1 MCFLCSRSRAIRV
14 YATLLLLGSLLSAG
28 EVLADGDS
36 RIKDLAKLQ
45 GTTREPLSG
54 VGLVVG
60 LNGSGDPSGSD
71 LVHNN
76 IATLLEKH
84 GVTVPPSISTKN
96 VAAVM
101 VSASLDP
108 NAPFGST
115 VDVKVSS
122 YLEAGSLEGG
132 TLIMTPLMDHKGRLC
147 VLAEGSVSIGGF
159 NIKSGA
165 GNSFRKNH
173 AQVGT
178 IPNGGIVKVELNGSF
193 SNNNTVTWLLYQPDF
208 STAAQ
213 LAQTINSRY
222 GMDLA
227 KAGSAASVQVAIPE
241 DFQENPVAF
250 IADMGKLNTAFDMP
264 AKVVVNERTGTIIVG
279 KNVKLREAAVAHGTL
294 KVVVNTFYD
303 VSQPRAFS
311 RGGETVVTP
320 EVNTDVQDKDARV
333 LRVPDTSTVA
343 DVVGVLNDIGASPR
357 DIIAILE
364 ALKRAGSLQ
373 AELEIM

>member
-1 MCFLCSRSRAIRV
+1 MLSFNLNSKMIKV
-14 YATLLLLGSLLSAG
+14 LGSVLLMCSIMNASVALGVG
-28 EVLADGDS
+28 ES

-54 VGLVVG
+54 VGLVIG
-60 LNGSGDPSGSD
+60 LNGSGDSAGSD

-76 IATLLEKH
+76 IAALLEKH

-101 VSASLDP
+101 VSAMLDP
-108 NAPFGST
+108 NAPLGST

-122 YLEAGSLEGG
+122 YLEASSLEGG
-132 TLIMTPLMDHKGRLC
+132 TLIMTPLMDHKGRLS

-165 GNSFRKNH
+165 NNSFRKNH

-178 IPNGGIVKVELNGSF
+178 IPNGGIVKVELGGTF
-193 SNNNTVTWLLYQPDF
+193 AKNNSITWLLVQPDF
-208 STAAQ
+208 STADQ
-213 LAQTINSRY
+213 MAQTINNRY
-222 GMDLA
+222 GMELA
-227 KAGSAASVQVAIPE
+227 RANSSAAVQVKIPE
-241 DFQENPVAF
+241 GFQGNPVSF
-250 IADMGKLNTAFDMP
+250 VADMGKLNTSYDMP

-294 KVVVNTFYD
+294 KVVVSTYYD

-311 RGGETVVTP
+311 RSGETVVTP
-320 EVNTDVQDKDARV
+320 DVNTDVQDKEARV

-364 ALKRAGSLQ
+364 ALKRVGSLQ
-373 AELEIM
+373 ADLEIM

>member
-1 MCFLCSRSRAIRV
+1 MLKFYSNSKVINISGII
-14 YATLLLLGSLLSAG
+14 LLLVTLMSAG
-28 EVLADGDS
+28 SVLGVGES

-60 LNGSGDPSGSD
+60 LNGSGDSSGSE

-76 IATLLEKH
+76 IASLLEKH

-101 VSASLDP
+101 VSAMLDP
-108 NAPFGST
+108 NAPLGST

-122 YLEAGSLEGG
+122 YLEASSLEGG
-132 TLIMTPLMDHKGRLC
+132 TLIMTPLMDHKGRLT

-165 GNSFRKNH
+165 NNSFRKNH

-178 IPNGGIVKVELNGSF
+178 IPNGGIVKVELDGNF
-193 SNNNTVTWLLYQPDF
+193 AQNNIVTWLLVQPDF
-208 STAAQ
+208 STADQ
-213 LAQTINSRY
+213 MAQTINSRY
-222 GMDLA
+222 GMELA
-227 KAGSAASVQVAIPE
+227 KANSSASVQVMIP
-241 DFQENPVAF
+241 DGFKANPVSF
-250 IADMGKLNTAFDMP
+250 VADMGKLNTTFDMP

-294 KVVVNTFYD
+294 KVVVSTYYD
-303 VSQPRAFS
+303 VSQPGAFS
-311 RGGETVVTP
+311 RVGDTVVTP
-320 EVNTDVQDKDARV
+320 DVNTDVQDKDARV

>member
-1 MCFLCSRSRAIRV
+1 MLKISEKSSFTRAVSTI
-14 YATLLLLGSLLSAG
+14 LLVGSMLTAG
-28 EVLADGDS
+28 TVLALGES
-36 RIKDLAKLQ
+36 RIKDLARLQ
-45 GTTREPLSG
+45 GTTKEPLSG

-60 LNGSGDPSGSD
+60 LNGSGDPSGSE

-76 IATLLEKH
+76 IASLLEKH
-84 GVTVPPSISTKN
+84 GLTVPPNISTKN

-101 VSASLDP
+101 VSALLDP
-108 NAPFGST
+108 DAPLGST

-132 TLIMTPLMDHKGRLC
+132 ILIMTPLMDHKGNLC

-159 NIKSGA
+159 NIKSGS

-178 IPNGGIVKVELNGSF
+178 IPNGGIVKVELGGAF
-193 SNNNTVTWLLYQPDF
+193 LNNNTVTWLLVQPDF
-208 STAAQ
+208 STADQMAK
-213 LAQTINSRY
+213 TINARY

-227 KAGSAASVQVAIPE
+227 MASNAASVKVAIP
-241 DFQENPVAF
+241 DGYLKNPVSF
-250 IADMGKLNTAFDMP
+250 VADMGTLNTTFDMP

-279 KNVKLREAAVAHGTL
+279 KNVKLKEAAVAHGTL
-294 KVVVNTFYD
+294 KVVVNTYYD
-303 VSQPRAFS
+303 VSQPAAFS
-311 RGGETVVTP
+311 NGGQTVVTP
-320 EVNTDVQDKDARV
+320 DVNTDVQDKEARV

-364 ALKRAGSLQ
+364 ALKRVGSLQ

>member
-1 MCFLCSRSRAIRV
+1 MLISSAKIQTKV
-14 YATLLLLGSLLSAG
+14 VVALLVWVSLTTCVTDSLAVG
-28 EVLADGDS
+28 ES
-36 RIKDLAKLQ
+36 RIKDLARLQ

-60 LNGSGDPSGSD
+60 LNGTGDPSGSE

-76 IATLLEKH
+76 IASLLEKH
-84 GVTVPPSISTKN
+84 GLTVPPSISTKN

-101 VSASLDP
+101 VSAELDP
-108 NAPFGST
+108 AAPLGST

-132 TLIMTPLMDHKGRLC
+132 TLIMTPLMDHTGTLC

-159 NIKSGA
+159 NIKSGP

-178 IPNGGIVKVELNGSF
+178 IPNGGIVKVELGGTF
-193 SNNNTVTWLLYQPDF
+193 TKNNTITWLLVQPDF
-208 STAAQ
+208 STADQMA
-213 LAQTINSRY
+213 ATINARY

-227 KAGSAASVQVAIPE
+227 MARNAGSVQVAIPE
-241 DFQENPVAF
+241 GFIKNPVSF
-250 IADMGKLNTAFDMP
+250 VADMGKLNTSFDMP

-294 KVVVNTFYD
+294 KVVVSTYYD
-303 VSQPRAFS
+303 VSQPTAFS
-311 RGGETVVTP
+311 RTGQTVVTP
-320 EVNTDVQDKDARV
+320 DINTDVQDKEARV

-373 AELEIM
+373 ADLEIM

>member
-1 MCFLCSRSRAIRV
+1 MLNINSNSRATIIPAIFLLAV
-14 YATLLLLGSLLSAG
+14 LVISATESLAVS
-28 EVLADGDS
+28 ES
-36 RIKDLAKLQ
+36 RIKDLARLQ

-60 LNGSGDPSGSD
+60 LNGSGDSSGSE

-76 IATLLEKH
+76 IAALLEKH
-84 GVTVPPSISTKN
+84 GVTVPPSLSTKN

-101 VSASLDP
+101 VSATLDP

-115 VDVKVSS
+115 LDVKVSS
-122 YLEAGSLEGG
+122 YLEASSLEGG
-132 TLIMTPLMDHKGRLC
+132 TLIMTPLMDHQGRLC

-159 NIKSGA
+159 NIKSGP
-165 GNSFRKNH
+165 GNTFRKNH

-178 IPNGGIVKVELNGSF
+178 IPNGGIVKVELEGTF
-193 SNNNTVTWLLYQPDF
+193 ATNNTVTWMLYQPDF
-208 STAAQ
+208 STADEM
-213 LAQTINSRY
+213 AQTINSRY
-222 GMDLA
+222 GMELA
-227 KAGSAASVQVAIPE
+227 VAFGSGSVQVSIP
-241 DFQENPVAF
+241 DGYQNNPVSF
-250 IADMGKLNTAFDMP
+250 VADMGKLNTAFDMP

-294 KVVVNTFYD
+294 KVVVSTYYD

-311 RGGETVVTP
+311 RVGETVVTP
-320 EVNTDVQDKDARV
+320 DINTDVQDKEARV

>member
-1 MCFLCSRSRAIRV
+1 MLKFYTNSKVIRILAV
-14 YATLLLLGSLLSAG
+14 LLLTGSLFSASIVLGVG
-28 EVLADGDS
+28 ES
-36 RIKDLAKLQ
+36 RIKDLARLQ

-60 LNGSGDPSGSD
+60 LNGSGDPSGSE

-101 VSASLDP
+101 VSASIDP
-108 NAPFGST
+108 NSPLGST

-122 YLEAGSLEGG
+122 YLEASSLEGG
-132 TLIMTPLMDHKGRLC
+132 TLIMTPLMDHKGRLT
-147 VLAEGSVSIGGF
+147 VLGEGSISIGGF

-165 GNSFRKNH
+165 NNSFRKNH

-178 IPNGGIVKVELNGSF
+178 IPNGGIVKVELNGTF
-193 SNNNTVTWLLYQPDF
+193 SQNNIVTWLLVQPDF
-208 STAAQ
+208 STADQ
-213 LAQTINSRY
+213 MAQTINARY

-227 KAGSAASVQVAIPE
+227 KANSSASVQVAIPE
-241 DFQENPVAF
+241 GFQANPVSF
-250 IADMGKLNTAFDMP
+250 VADMGKLSTSYDMP

-294 KVVVNTFYD
+294 KVVVSTYYD
-303 VSQPRAFS
+303 VSQPGAFS
-311 RGGETVVTP
+311 RVGDTVVTP
-320 EVNTDVQDKDARV
+320 DVNTDVQDKDARV

-343 DVVGVLNDIGASPR
+343 DVVSVLNDIGASPR

-364 ALKRAGSLQ
+364 ALKRVGSLQ

>member
-1 MCFLCSRSRAIRV
+1 MLKFYTNSKVIRILAV
-14 YATLLLLGSLLSAG
+14 LLLTGSLFSASIVLGVG
-28 EVLADGDS
+28 ES
-36 RIKDLAKLQ
+36 RIKDLARLQ

-60 LNGSGDPSGSD
+60 LNGSGDPSGSE

-101 VSASLDP
+101 VSASIDP
-108 NAPFGST
+108 NSPLGST

-122 YLEAGSLEGG
+122 YLEASSLEGG
-132 TLIMTPLMDHKGRLC
+132 TLIMTPLMDHKGRLT
-147 VLAEGSVSIGGF
+147 VLAEGSISIGGF

-165 GNSFRKNH
+165 NNSFRKNH

-178 IPNGGIVKVELNGSF
+178 IPNGGIVKVELNGTF
-193 SNNNTVTWLLYQPDF
+193 SQNNIVTWLLVQPDF
-208 STAAQ
+208 STADQ
-213 LAQTINSRY
+213 MAQTINARY

-227 KAGSAASVQVAIPE
+227 KANSSASVQVAIPE
-241 DFQENPVAF
+241 GFQANPVSF
-250 IADMGKLNTAFDMP
+250 VADMGKLSTSYDMP

-294 KVVVNTFYD
+294 KVVVSTYYD
-303 VSQPRAFS
+303 VSQPGAFS
-311 RGGETVVTP
+311 RVGDTVVTP
-320 EVNTDVQDKDARV
+320 DVNTDVQDKDARV

-343 DVVGVLNDIGASPR
+343 DVVSVLNDIGASPR

-364 ALKRAGSLQ
+364 ALKRVGSLQ

>member
-1 MCFLCSRSRAIRV
+1 MSKFYTNSKVIRILAV
-14 YATLLLLGSLLSAG
+14 LLMMGSFFSASTVLGVG
-28 EVLADGDS
+28 QS
-36 RIKDLAKLQ
+36 RIKDLARLQ

-60 LNGSGDPSGSD
+60 LNGSGDPSGSE

-101 VSASLDP
+101 VSASIDP
-108 NAPFGST
+108 NSPLGST

-122 YLEAGSLEGG
+122 YLEASSLEGG
-132 TLIMTPLMDHKGRLC
+132 TLIMTPLMDHKGRLT
-147 VLAEGSVSIGGF
+147 VLAEGSISIGGF

-165 GNSFRKNH
+165 NNSFRKNH

-178 IPNGGIVKVELNGSF
+178 IPNGGIVKVELNGAF
-193 SNNNTVTWLLYQPDF
+193 SQNNIVTWLLVQPDF
-208 STAAQ
+208 STADQ
-213 LAQTINSRY
+213 MAQTINARY

-227 KAGSAASVQVAIPE
+227 KANSAASVQVAIPE
-241 DFQENPVAF
+241 GFQANPVSF
-250 IADMGKLNTAFDMP
+250 VADMGKLSTTYDMP

-294 KVVVNTFYD
+294 KVVVSTYYD
-303 VSQPRAFS
+303 VSQPGAFS
-311 RGGETVVTP
+311 RVGDTVVTP
-320 EVNTDVQDKDARV
+320 DVNTDVQDKDARV

-343 DVVGVLNDIGASPR
+343 DVVSVLNDIGASPR

-364 ALKRAGSLQ
+364 ALKRVGSLQ

>member
-1 MCFLCSRSRAIRV
+1 MLNFNSANRMVKLFSSILV
-14 YATLLLLGSLLSAG
+14 LSSMLLAGTALALG
-28 EVLADGDS
+28 ES
-36 RIKDLAKLQ
+36 RIKDLARLQ

-60 LNGSGDPSGSD
+60 LNGSGDPSGSE

-84 GVTVPPSISTKN
+84 GLTIPPNISTKN

-101 VSASLDP
+101 VSALLDP
-108 NAPFGST
+108 DAPYGST
-115 VDVKVSS
+115 VDIKVSS

-132 TLIMTPLMDHKGRLC
+132 TLIMTPLMDYTGKLC
-147 VLAEGSVSIGGF
+147 VLAEGSISIGGF

-178 IPNGGIVKVELNGSF
+178 IPNGGIVKVELDGSY
-193 SNNNTVTWLLYQPDF
+193 STDNTVTWLLVQPDF
-208 STAAQ
+208 STADQ
-213 LAQTINSRY
+213 MAQTINSRY
-222 GMDLA
+222 GMELA
-227 KAGSAASVQVAIPE
+227 IASNAASVKVMIP
-241 DFQENPVAF
+241 DGYKNNPVSF
-250 IADMGKLNTAFDMP
+250 VADMGRLNTTFDMP

-294 KVVVNTFYD
+294 KVVVSTYYD
-303 VSQPRAFS
+303 VSQPTAFS
-311 RGGETVVTP
+311 RTGETVVTP
-320 EVNTDVQDKDARV
+320 DVNTDVQDKDARV

>member
-1 MCFLCSRSRAIRV
+1 MMNRIFKYNALAL
-14 YATLLLLGSLLSAG
+14 TLLLLAGSVQASDHTA
-28 EVLADGDS
+28 
-36 RIKDLAKLQ
+36 RIKDMARLQ
-45 GTTREPLSG
+45 GTTPEPLSG
-54 VGLVVG
+54 VGLVIG
-60 LNGSGDPSGSD
+60 LNGTGDPAGSE
-71 LVHNN
+71 LVHHN
-76 IATLLEKH
+76 IAAALEKH
-84 GVTVPPSISTKN
+84 GITVPPNLATKN
-96 VAAVM
+96 VAAVW
-101 VSASLDP
+101 VSGSMDP
-108 NAPFGST
+108 NAPVGST

-122 YLEAGSLEGG
+122 YLEAASLEGG
-132 TLIMTPLMDHKGRLC
+132 TLLMTPLVDYQNRPC

-178 IPNGGIVKVELNGSF
+178 IPNGGIVKVSLGGDFVQNESC
-193 SNNNTVTWLLYQPDF
+193 TWLLLQPDF
-208 STAAQ
+208 TTADR
-213 LAQTINSRY
+213 LAGSINHEF
-222 GMDLA
+222 GDGVA
-227 KAGSAASVQVAIPE
+227 KALSSSEVSVSIPE
-241 DFQENPVAF
+241 RYQDNPVRFVA
-250 IADMGKLNTAFDMP
+250 AMGNLEAGFDNV

-294 KVVVNTFYD
+294 KVVVNTHFD

-311 RGGETVVTP
+311 RGGQTVVVP
-320 EVNTDVQDKDARV
+320 DVNTEVQDKEARV

-373 AELEIM
+373 ADLEIM